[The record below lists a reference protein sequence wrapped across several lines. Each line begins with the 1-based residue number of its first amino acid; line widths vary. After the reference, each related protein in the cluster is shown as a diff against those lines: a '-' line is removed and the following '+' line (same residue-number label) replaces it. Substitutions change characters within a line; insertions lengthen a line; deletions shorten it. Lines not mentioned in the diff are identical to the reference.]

1 MNLSLTQT
9 EQDLIRDTRNLE
21 PHGKII
27 IVKDILNPANYYLI
41 DKGTKI
47 KVETNGTE

>member
-1 MNLSLTQT
+1 MFSITQE
-9 EQDLIRDTRNLE
+9 EQNLIRDMRNLE

-41 DKGTKI
+41 DKGVKI
-47 KVETNGTE
+47 RIDNSLN